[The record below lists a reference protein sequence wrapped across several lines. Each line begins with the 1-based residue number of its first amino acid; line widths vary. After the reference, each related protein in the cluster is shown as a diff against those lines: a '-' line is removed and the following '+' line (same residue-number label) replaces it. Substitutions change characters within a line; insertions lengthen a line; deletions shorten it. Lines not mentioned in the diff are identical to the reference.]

1 MLAVR
6 DVSIARGPCA
16 LLEHVS
22 FEARRGEVL
31 ALMGANGVGK
41 TTLLASI
48 AGILPLAGGT
58 LELDG
63 VPIAHLD
70 ARTRATRIAFIE
82 STSGA
87 LESLTVR
94 EAVENARYPHHRW
107 WEWTAKESDAEAVA
121 AALGQVNVTHLA
133 DRELA
138 TLSAGE
144 RQRVWI
150 AVGLAQN
157 ADVLLLDEPTSHL
170 DVRYALEVLDLARE
184 LARAGKIVIAVLHLL
199 EEAADYADRIALLGA
214 GGLIASGKPSD
225 VFTTPSIKR
234 AYSVEVEVTR
244 HNGGLAF
251 RRNAALSREEPA

>member
-1 MLAVR
+1 MLALR
-6 DVSIARGPCA
+6 DGRIARGPCA
-16 LLEHVS
+16 LLEAVT

-48 AGILPLAGGT
+48 AGILPLAGGA

-63 VPIAHLD
+63 VPLASLD

-82 STSGA
+82 STSSA
-87 LESLTVR
+87 LESLSVR

-107 WEWTAKESDAEAVA
+107 WEWTAKESDGEAVA
-121 AALGQVNVTHLA
+121 RALTQVGIAHLA
-133 DRELA
+133 GRELS

-150 AVGLAQN
+150 AVGLAQD

-170 DVRYALEVLDLARE
+170 DVRYALEVLELARE
-184 LARAGKIVIAVLHLL
+184 LARSGKIVIAVLHLL
-199 EEAADYADRIALLGA
+199 EEAADYADRIALLGP
-214 GGLIASGKPSD
+214 GGLIAAGTPTE
-225 VFTTPSIKR
+225 VFTSNAIKR

-251 RRNAALSREEPA
+251 RRNAALSREDTA

>member
-1 MLAVR
+1 MLALR
-6 DVSIARGPCA
+6 DARIARGPCA
-16 LLEHVS
+16 LLEAVT

-48 AGILPLAGGT
+48 AGILPLAGGA

-63 VPIAHLD
+63 VPLASLD

-82 STSGA
+82 STSNA
-87 LESLTVR
+87 LEALSVR

-107 WEWTAKESDAEAVA
+107 WEWTAKESDGEAVDR
-121 AALGQVNVTHLA
+121 ALAQVGITHLA
-133 DRELA
+133 QRELA

-150 AVGLAQN
+150 AVGLAQD

-170 DVRYALEVLDLARE
+170 DVRYALEVLELARE
-184 LARAGKIVIAVLHLL
+184 LARSGKIVIAVLHLL

-214 GGLIASGKPSD
+214 GGLIATGKPAE
-225 VFTTPSIKR
+225 VFTNSAIKR
-234 AYSVEVEVTR
+234 AYSVEVEVSR
-244 HNGGLAF
+244 HKGGLAF
-251 RRNAALSREEPA
+251 RRNAALSREDTA